1 MNQNYATKK
10 VANFMKFATF
20 ALYLSFQSLE
30 RAKEICYISP
40 NIIPFII
47 RFTLIFYLF
56 FHSLFIGF
64 ILSRTTNIQHK
75 MAFVKSLMDFNRLLS
90 GIYERL
96 CYFSGIT
103 SFSQAIALRVRG

>member
-1 MNQNYATKK
+1 MGNESKLCNKK

-47 RFTLIFYLF
+47 RFTLIFICF
-56 FHSLFIGF
+56 SFIIHWFHTFPNYKY
-64 ILSRTTNIQHK
+64 TT
-75 MAFVKSLMDFNRLLS
+75 
-90 GIYERL
+90 
-96 CYFSGIT
+96 
-103 SFSQAIALRVRG
+103 

>member
-1 MNQNYATKK
+1 MGNELKLCNKK
-10 VANFMKFATF
+10 GCKLHKVCNLCSIFI
-20 ALYLSFQSLE
+20 LLISE

-75 MAFVKSLMDFNRLLS
+75 KAFVKSQTDFNRLLS
-90 GIYERL
+90 GNMNVFVIFPESLHSGRL
-96 CYFSGIT
+96 
-103 SFSQAIALRVRG
+103 